1 MTRRR
6 APQTSYTLRR
16 KYSEF
21 HERFHLNSLASIQ
34 NISAT
39 IVVEVACEKG
49 PKLDPC
55 GTLLHVTVCNYFE
68 KKKNDTARFPEV
80 IAGML
85 IADSNT
91 WQQCVKLKKNQ
102 NSILW
107 LSKSHD

>member
-1 MTRRR
+1 MLGRNDTK
-6 APQTSYTLRR
+6 AGPANFYTLRR

-55 GTLLHVTVCNYFE
+55 GTLLRVTVCNYFE
-68 KKKNDTARFPEV
+68 KKTIQHAFPR
-80 IAGML
+80 
-85 IADSNT
+85 
-91 WQQCVKLKKNQ
+91 
-102 NSILW
+102 
-107 LSKSHD
+107 